1 MGPASAYNHGL
12 ELCAA
17 TKGVNSMDRLQ
28 LKELLKKYMSIP
40 RLSGYEREVAD
51 TFAADLSVFSENV
64 TIDWAGNVIASFPGN
79 DPDAPTVMVFAHM
92 DSIGFIVTNIDE
104 HGYLRFD
111 RVGGVPEK
119 ALQGLDVRV
128 RSENGT
134 WHNGVIGIKA
144 YHVLDDSGKGHVDS
158 IPSLF
163 VDLGADSRE
172 DVLDAGIQV
181 GCPVVYGEHFKELMN
196 DRISG
201 TYTDGASG
209 MTSLLHLAEFLKH
222 DKDRAATVYIT
233 GTVME
238 EFNARGAMLAQRTAH
253 ADLAICLMGPGA
265 GDTPDLYGT
274 NLVRLGGGIGVNLM
288 NFHGK
293 GTLNGNIIHAGLLSA
308 LKDASARTGIPIQ
321 RQAARGALSDTAYL
335 QLEDLGV
342 ACMDMGTPDRYSHG
356 PMEVLDLKDLER
368 CAPLVH
374 SLLLHIDRSFE
385 RRR

>member
-1 MGPASAYNHGL
+1 
-12 ELCAA
+12 
-17 TKGVNSMDRLQ
+17 MDRLQ
-28 LKELLKKYMSIP
+28 LKEILKKYMKIP
-40 RLSGYEREVAD
+40 RLSGYEREAAD
-51 TFAADLSVFSENV
+51 TFAADLSAFSDDV
-64 TIDWAGNVIASFPGN
+64 TIDRMGNVIAAFPGN
-79 DPDAPTVMVFAHM
+79 DPNTPSVMVFAHM
-92 DSIGFIVTNIDE
+92 DSIGFIITNIDE
-104 HGYLRFD
+104 QGYLRLD

-128 RSENGT
+128 RSENGE

-144 YHVLDDSGKGHVDS
+144 YHVLDDTGKSRVDP

-172 DVLDAGIQV
+172 EVLAAGIQV
-181 GCPVVYGEHFKELMN
+181 GCPVVYGEHYKELMN

-201 TYTDGASG
+201 SYTDGASG
-209 MTSLLHLAEFLKH
+209 MTSLIHLATLLKE
-222 DKDRAATVYIT
+222 DKDRPATVFIV

-238 EFNARGAMLAQRTAH
+238 EFNARGAMLAQRKVH

-274 NLVRLGGGIGVNLM
+274 NLVRLGSGIGINMM

-293 GTLNGNIIHAGLLSA
+293 GTLNGNIIHSGLLCA
-308 LKDASARTGIPIQ
+308 FKKASDDTGIPIQ

-342 ACMDMGTPDRYSHG
+342 ACIDMGTPDRYSHG

-374 SLLLHIDRSFE
+374 NVLLGINRDFE
-385 RRR
+385 LRR